1 MSENKIRTQVHNA
14 VDQYCAKCGVNDD
27 PYLAQRVLNASHA
40 SQMKG
45 GIIVKKKLSVGF
57 VMMMAAM
64 LLSVTALA
72 AGIVMS
78 MMTSR
83 VAEMDAQ
90 GQFMAWGLEEKHAFV
105 LAMRDSGFDMNEGDW
120 AILSDETQPDADREA
135 AADRIVYERY
145 GAVQEEANAQ
155 RPMPLDS
162 VMGEAPDPVLIFRE
176 RFLAENP
183 NATEYDYWDALGY
196 WLRDE
201 YYPQYYAAQPTVE
214 PVVVGDITLTKEMA
228 EESFRGHL
236 TEVFNWPVSIVNKAQ
251 LVSEQDAKSGAWH
264 VTATIDAT
272 ALESALGSMMD
283 DATLEDEMITK
294 TGNSYVVS
302 YWVTRT
308 ANGGWERA
316 GSLETLLANVAETN
330 RIVSLHTIYIEEA
343 EAIGVKAIAEQYG
356 LSDTEVKKYF
366 VYDGDTYWNDPS
378 CVRVAVLLRTRN
390 NSAAPWD
397 YAAIVNMTTAQVDD
411 VFAASDLPGRAVIL
425 AENWDKLQENDEWL
439 HYYRW
444 FTTWNPYGDI
454 SKMPRDDQMVI
465 RVAFQEHVKKQQE
478 ALTDPNEYYPLQI
491 FAFPQQ

>member
-1 MSENKIRTQVHNA
+1 MNDDKIRTQIHNA
-14 VDQYCAKCGVNDD
+14 VDQYCAKYEVKDD

-45 GIIVKKKLSVGF
+45 GIVVKKKLSVGF

-90 GQFMAWGLEEKHAFV
+90 GKFMTWGLEEKHAFV
-105 LAMRDSGFDMNEGDW
+105 LAMRDSGFDMNESDW
-120 AILSDETQPDADREA
+120 AILEDETQPAADREA

-162 VMGEAPDPVLIFRE
+162 VMGEAPDPVLIFHE

-201 YYPQYYAAQPTVE
+201 YHPQFFAAQSSEE

-236 TEVFNWPVSIVNKAQ
+236 TEVFNWPASVVNSAQ
-251 LVSEQDAKSGAWH
+251 LVSEQDAQSGAWH
-264 VTATIDAT
+264 VTAIIDAT
-272 ALESALGSMMD
+272 ALENALGTMID
-283 DATLEDEMITK
+283 DATFEDEMISK

-308 ANGGWERA
+308 ENGSWECA
-316 GSLETLLANVAETN
+316 GSLDTLLANVAETN

-343 EAIGVKAIAEQYG
+343 EAIGVKAISDKYG
-356 LSDTEVKKYF
+356 LSDAEVKKYF

-411 VFAASDLPGRAVIL
+411 VFAASNLPSRAVIL

-439 HYYRW
+439 NYYRW
-444 FTTWNPYGDI
+444 FATWNPYGDV
-454 SKMPRDDQMVI
+454 SKMPQADQQI
-465 RVAFQEHVKKQQE
+465 ICEAFQEHVKKQQE

-491 FAFPQQ
+491 FVLPK

>member
-1 MSENKIRTQVHNA
+1 MNDDKIRTQIHNA
-14 VDQYCAKCGVNDD
+14 VDQYCAKYEVKDD

-45 GIIVKKKLSVGF
+45 GIVVKKKLSVGF

-90 GQFMAWGLEEKHAFV
+90 GKFMTWGLEEKHAFV
-105 LAMRDSGFDMNEGDW
+105 LAMRDSGFDMNESDW
-120 AILSDETQPDADREA
+120 AILEDETQPAADREA

-162 VMGEAPDPVLIFRE
+162 VMGEAPGPVLIFHE

-201 YYPQYYAAQPTVE
+201 YHPQFFAAQSSEE

-236 TEVFNWPVSIVNKAQ
+236 TEVFNWPASVVNSAQ
-251 LVSEQDAKSGAWH
+251 LVSEQDAQSGAWH
-264 VTATIDAT
+264 VTAIIDAT
-272 ALESALGSMMD
+272 ALENALGTMID
-283 DATLEDEMITK
+283 DATFEDEMISK

-308 ANGGWERA
+308 ENGSWECA
-316 GSLETLLANVAETN
+316 GSLDTLLANVAETN

-343 EAIGVKAIAEQYG
+343 EAIGVKAIADKYG
-356 LSDTEVKKYF
+356 LSDAEVKKYF

-411 VFAASDLPGRAVIL
+411 VFAASDLLGRAVIL

-439 HYYRW
+439 NYYRW
-444 FTTWNPYGDI
+444 FATWNPYGDV
-454 SKMPRDDQMVI
+454 SKMPQADQQI
-465 RVAFQEHVKKQQE
+465 ICEAFQEHVKKQQE

-491 FAFPQQ
+491 FVLPK

>member
-1 MSENKIRTQVHNA
+1 MNENKIRTQIHNA
-14 VDQYCAKCGVNDD
+14 VDQYCAKYEVKDD

-45 GIIVKKKLSVGF
+45 GIVVKKKLSVGF

-90 GQFMAWGLEEKHAFV
+90 GKFMTWGLEEKHAFV
-105 LAMRDSGFDMNEGDW
+105 LAMRDSGFDMNESDW
-120 AILSDETQPDADREA
+120 AILEDETQPAADREA

-201 YYPQYYAAQPTVE
+201 YHPQFFAAQSSEE

-228 EESFRGHL
+228 EESFCGHL
-236 TEVFNWPVSIVNKAQ
+236 TEVFNWPASVVNSAQ
-251 LVSEQDAKSGAWH
+251 LVSEQDAQSGAWH
-264 VTATIDAT
+264 VTAIIDAT
-272 ALESALGSMMD
+272 ALENALGTMID
-283 DATLEDEMITK
+283 DATFEDEMISK

-308 ANGGWERA
+308 ENGSWECA
-316 GSLETLLANVAETN
+316 GSLDTLLANVAETN

-343 EAIGVKAIAEQYG
+343 EAIGVKAIADKYG
-356 LSDTEVKKYF
+356 LSDAEVKKYF

-411 VFAASDLPGRAVIL
+411 VFSASDLPAKAVIL

-439 HYYRW
+439 NYYRW
-444 FTTWNPYGDI
+444 FTTWNPYGDV
-454 SKMPRDDQMVI
+454 SKMPQADQQI
-465 RVAFQEHVKKQQE
+465 ICEAFQEHVKKQQE

-491 FAFPQQ
+491 FVLPK

>member
-1 MSENKIRTQVHNA
+1 MSENQIRTQIHNA

-183 NATEYDYWDALGY
+183 DATEYDYWDALGY

-201 YYPQYYAAQPTVE
+201 YYPQYYAAQPAVE
-214 PVVVGDITLTKEMA
+214 LVVVGDITLTKEMA
-228 EESFRGHL
+228 EESCRGYL

-251 LVSEQDAKSGAWH
+251 LVSEQDAQSGAWH
-264 VTATIDAT
+264 VTMTIDAT

-283 DATLEDEMITK
+283 DATLEDEMIALD
-294 TGNSYVVS
+294 GNSYVVS

-308 ANGGWERA
+308 ANGGLERA

-425 AENWDKLQENDEWL
+425 AANWDKLQENDEWL

-491 FAFPQQ
+491 FALPN

>member
-1 MSENKIRTQVHNA
+1 M
-14 VDQYCAKCGVNDD
+14 
-27 PYLAQRVLNASHA
+27 
-40 SQMKG
+40 
-45 GIIVKKKLSVGF
+45 
-57 VMMMAAM
+57 
-64 LLSVTALA
+64 TA
-72 AGIVMS
+72 I
-78 MMTSR
+78 
-83 VAEMDAQ
+83 
-90 GQFMAWGLEEKHAFV
+90 
-105 LAMRDSGFDMNEGDW
+105 
-120 AILSDETQPDADREA
+120 
-135 AADRIVYERY
+135 
-145 GAVQEEANAQ
+145 
-155 RPMPLDS
+155 
-162 VMGEAPDPVLIFRE
+162 
-176 RFLAENP
+176 
-183 NATEYDYWDALGY
+183 
-196 WLRDE
+196 
-201 YYPQYYAAQPTVE
+201 
-214 PVVVGDITLTKEMA
+214 
-228 EESFRGHL
+228 
-236 TEVFNWPVSIVNKAQ
+236 
-251 LVSEQDAKSGAWH
+251 
-264 VTATIDAT
+264 IDAT
-272 ALESALGSMMD
+272 ALENALGTMID
-283 DATLEDEMITK
+283 DATFEDEMISK

-308 ANGGWERA
+308 ENGSWERA

-378 CVRVAVLLRTRN
+378 CVRVAVLLRARN

-478 ALTDPNEYYPLQI
+478 TLTDPNEYYPLQI
-491 FAFPQQ
+491 FALPN

>member
-1 MSENKIRTQVHNA
+1 MSENKIRTQIHNA
-14 VDQYCAKCGVNDD
+14 VDRYCAKCGVNDD

-491 FAFPQQ
+491 FALPN

>member
-1 MSENKIRTQVHNA
+1 MNDNKIRTQIHNA
-14 VDQYCAKCGVNDD
+14 VDQYCAKYEVKDD

-40 SQMKG
+40 CQMKG
-45 GIIVKKKLSVGF
+45 GIVDKKKLSVSF
-57 VMMMAAM
+57 VMMMVAM

-72 AGIVMS
+72 VGIVMS

-90 GQFMAWGLEEKHAFV
+90 GKFMTWGLEEKHAFV
-105 LAMRDSGFDMNEGDW
+105 LAMRDSGFDMNESDW
-120 AILSDETQPDADREA
+120 AILEDEAQPATDREA

-176 RFLAENP
+176 RFLAGNP
-183 NATEYDYWDALGY
+183 DATEYDYWDALGY

-201 YYPQYYAAQPTVE
+201 YYPQFFAAQPTAE
-214 PVVVGDITLTKEMA
+214 PVVVDDITLTKEMA
-228 EESFRGHL
+228 EESFHDHL
-236 TEVFNWPVSIVNKAQ
+236 IEVFNWPASVVNSAQ
-251 LVSEQDAKSGAWH
+251 IVSEQDAQSGAWH

-272 ALESALGSMMD
+272 TLENALGFMID
-283 DATLEDEMITK
+283 DATLDDEMITK
-294 TGNSYVVS
+294 AGNSYVVS

-308 ANGGWERA
+308 ENGGWERA
-316 GSLETLLANVAETN
+316 GSLDTPLSSVAETN

-343 EAIGVKAIAEQYG
+343 EAIGVKAIADKYR
-356 LSDTEVKKYF
+356 LSDVEIREYF

-378 CVRVAVLLRTRN
+378 CVHVAVLLRTRN

-411 VFAASDLPGRAVIL
+411 VFAASDLPAKAVIL
-425 AENWDKLQENDEWL
+425 AENWDELQENDEWL
-439 HYYRW
+439 NYYRW
-444 FTTWNPYGDI
+444 FTTWNPYGDV
-454 SKMPRDDQMVI
+454 SKMPQSDQQI
-465 RVAFQEHVKKQQE
+465 ICEAFQAHVKKQQE
-478 ALTDPNEYYPLQI
+478 ALTNPNEYYPLQI
-491 FAFPQQ
+491 FVLPK

>member
-1 MSENKIRTQVHNA
+1 MNDNKIRTQIHNA
-14 VDQYCAKCGVNDD
+14 VDQYCAKYEVKDD
-27 PYLAQRVLNASHA
+27 PYLTQRVLNASHA
-40 SQMKG
+40 CQMKG
-45 GIIVKKKLSVGF
+45 GIVDKKKLSVSF
-57 VMMMAAM
+57 VMMMVAM

-72 AGIVMS
+72 VGIVMS

-90 GQFMAWGLEEKHAFV
+90 GKFMTWGLEEKHAFV
-105 LAMRDSGFDMNEGDW
+105 LAMRDSGFDMNESDW
-120 AILSDETQPDADREA
+120 AILEDEAQPAADREA

-176 RFLAENP
+176 RFLAGNP
-183 NATEYDYWDALGY
+183 DATEYDYWDALGY

-201 YYPQYYAAQPTVE
+201 YYPQFFAAQPTAE
-214 PVVVGDITLTKEMA
+214 PVVVDDITLTKEMA
-228 EESFRGHL
+228 EESFHDHL
-236 TEVFNWPVSIVNKAQ
+236 IEVFNWPASVVNSTQ
-251 LVSEQDAKSGAWH
+251 IVSEQDAQSGAWH

-272 ALESALGSMMD
+272 ALENALGFMID
-283 DATLEDEMITK
+283 DATLDDEMITK
-294 TGNSYVVS
+294 AGNSYVVS

-308 ANGGWERA
+308 ENGGWERA
-316 GSLETLLANVAETN
+316 GSLDTLLSNVAETN

-343 EAIGVKAIAEQYG
+343 EAIGVKAIADKYR
-356 LSDTEVKKYF
+356 LSDVEIREYF

-411 VFAASDLPGRAVIL
+411 VFAASDLPAKAVIL
-425 AENWDKLQENDEWL
+425 AENWDELQENDEWL
-439 HYYRW
+439 NYYSW
-444 FTTWNPYGDI
+444 FTTWNPYGDV
-454 SKMPRDDQMVI
+454 SKMPQSDHQI
-465 RVAFQEHVKKQQE
+465 ICEAFQAHVKKQQE
-478 ALTDPNEYYPLQI
+478 ALTNPNEYYPLQV
-491 FAFPQQ
+491 FVLPK

>member
-1 MSENKIRTQVHNA
+1 MNDDKIRTQIHNA
-14 VDQYCAKCGVNDD
+14 VDQYCAKYEVKDD

-45 GIIVKKKLSVGF
+45 GIVVKKKLSVGF

-90 GQFMAWGLEEKHAFV
+90 GKFMTWGLEEKHAFV
-105 LAMRDSGFDMNEGDW
+105 LAMRDSGFDMNESDW
-120 AILSDETQPDADREA
+120 AILEDETQPAADREA

-162 VMGEAPDPVLIFRE
+162 VMGEAPDPVLIFHE

-196 WLRDE
+196 WLHDE
-201 YYPQYYAAQPTVE
+201 YHPQFFAAHSSEE

-236 TEVFNWPVSIVNKAQ
+236 TEVFNWPASVVNSAQ
-251 LVSEQDAKSGAWH
+251 LVSEQDAQSGAWH
-264 VTATIDAT
+264 VTAIIDAT
-272 ALESALGSMMD
+272 ALENALGTMID
-283 DATLEDEMITK
+283 DATFEDEMISK

-308 ANGGWERA
+308 ENGSWECA
-316 GSLETLLANVAETN
+316 GSLDTLLANVAETN

-343 EAIGVKAIAEQYG
+343 EAIGVKAIADKYG
-356 LSDTEVKKYF
+356 LSDAEVKKYF

-411 VFAASDLPGRAVIL
+411 VFADSDLPGRAVIL

-439 HYYRW
+439 NYYRW
-444 FTTWNPYGDI
+444 FATWNPYGDV
-454 SKMPRDDQMVI
+454 SKMPQADQQI
-465 RVAFQEHVKKQQE
+465 ICEAFQEHVKKQQE
-478 ALTDPNEYYPLQI
+478 ALTDPNEYYPFQI
-491 FAFPQQ
+491 FVLPK

>member
-1 MSENKIRTQVHNA
+1 MSENKIRTQIHNA
-14 VDQYCAKCGVNDD
+14 VDQYCAKCEVNDD

-183 NATEYDYWDALGY
+183 DATEYDYWDALGY

-228 EESFRGHL
+228 EESCRGFL
-236 TEVFNWPVSIVNKAQ
+236 TEVFNWPVSIVNKSQ
-251 LVSEQDAKSGAWH
+251 LVSEQDAQSGAWH
-264 VTATIDAT
+264 VTMTIDAT
-272 ALESALGSMMD
+272 VLKDSLGTMIC
-283 DATLEDEMITK
+283 DATLEDEMIALD
-294 TGNSYVVS
+294 GNSYVVS

-343 EAIGVKAIAEQYG
+343 EAIGVKAIAEQYS

-491 FAFPQQ
+491 FALPN

>member
-90 GQFMAWGLEEKHAFV
+90 GKFMTWGLEEKHAFV
-105 LAMRDSGFDMNEGDW
+105 LAMRDSGFDMNESDW
-120 AILSDETQPDADREA
+120 AILEDETQPAADREA

-201 YYPQYYAAQPTVE
+201 YHPQFFAAQSSEE
-214 PVVVGDITLTKEMA
+214 PVVVGEITLTKEMA

-236 TEVFNWPVSIVNKAQ
+236 TEVFNWPASVVNSAQ
-251 LVSEQDAKSGAWH
+251 LVSEQDAQSGAWH
-264 VTATIDAT
+264 VTMTIDAT
-272 ALESALGSMMD
+272 VLKDSLGTMIC
-283 DATLEDEMITK
+283 DATLEHEMIALD
-294 TGNSYVVS
+294 GNSYVVS

-425 AENWDKLQENDEWL
+425 AANWDKLQENDEWL

-491 FAFPQQ
+491 FALPN

>member
-1 MSENKIRTQVHNA
+1 MNDDKIRTQIHNA
-14 VDQYCAKCGVNDD
+14 VDQYCAKYEVKDD

-45 GIIVKKKLSVGF
+45 GIVVKKKLSVGF

-90 GQFMAWGLEEKHAFV
+90 GKFMTWGLEEKHAFV
-105 LAMRDSGFDMNEGDW
+105 LAMRDSGFDMNESDW
-120 AILSDETQPDADREA
+120 AILEDETQPAADREA

-162 VMGEAPDPVLIFRE
+162 VMGEAPDPVLIFHE

-196 WLRDE
+196 WLHDE
-201 YYPQYYAAQPTVE
+201 YHPQFFAAQSSEE

-236 TEVFNWPVSIVNKAQ
+236 TEVFNWPASVVNSAQ
-251 LVSEQDAKSGAWH
+251 LVSEQDAQSGAWH
-264 VTATIDAT
+264 VTAIIDAT
-272 ALESALGSMMD
+272 ALENALGTMID
-283 DATLEDEMITK
+283 DATFEDEMISK

-308 ANGGWERA
+308 ENGSWECA
-316 GSLETLLANVAETN
+316 GSLDTLLANVAETN

-343 EAIGVKAIAEQYG
+343 EAIGVKAIADKYG
-356 LSDTEVKKYF
+356 LSDAEVKKYF

-411 VFAASDLPGRAVIL
+411 VFADSDLPGRAVIL

-439 HYYRW
+439 NYYRW
-444 FTTWNPYGDI
+444 FATWNPYGDV
-454 SKMPRDDQMVI
+454 SKMPQADQQI
-465 RVAFQEHVKKQQE
+465 ICEAFQEHVKKQQE
-478 ALTDPNEYYPLQI
+478 ALTDPNEYYPFQI
-491 FAFPQQ
+491 FVLPK

>member
-1 MSENKIRTQVHNA
+1 M
-14 VDQYCAKCGVNDD
+14 
-27 PYLAQRVLNASHA
+27 
-40 SQMKG
+40 
-45 GIIVKKKLSVGF
+45 
-57 VMMMAAM
+57 
-64 LLSVTALA
+64 
-72 AGIVMS
+72 
-78 MMTSR
+78 
-83 VAEMDAQ
+83 
-90 GQFMAWGLEEKHAFV
+90 
-105 LAMRDSGFDMNEGDW
+105 
-120 AILSDETQPDADREA
+120 
-135 AADRIVYERY
+135 
-145 GAVQEEANAQ
+145 
-155 RPMPLDS
+155 
-162 VMGEAPDPVLIFRE
+162 
-176 RFLAENP
+176 
-183 NATEYDYWDALGY
+183 Y

-201 YYPQYYAAQPTVE
+201 YHPQFFAAQSTE
-214 PVVVGDITLTKEMA
+214 APVVVGDITLTKEMA

-251 LVSEQDAKSGAWH
+251 LVSEQDAKNGAWH

-308 ANGGWERA
+308 ANGGWEHA

-444 FTTWNPYGDI
+444 FTTWNPYGDV
-454 SKMPRDDQMVI
+454 SKTPQADQQI
-465 RVAFQEHVKKQQE
+465 ICEAFQEHVKKQQE

-491 FAFPQQ
+491 FVLPN

>member
-1 MSENKIRTQVHNA
+1 MSENKIRTQIHNA
-14 VDQYCAKCGVNDD
+14 VDRYCAKCGVNDD

-366 VYDGDTYWNDPS
+366 VYDG
-378 CVRVAVLLRTRN
+378 
-390 NSAAPWD
+390 
-397 YAAIVNMTTAQVDD
+397 MT
-411 VFAASDLPGRAVIL
+411 
-425 AENWDKLQENDEWL
+425 
-439 HYYRW
+439 
-444 FTTWNPYGDI
+444 
-454 SKMPRDDQMVI
+454 
-465 RVAFQEHVKKQQE
+465 
-478 ALTDPNEYYPLQI
+478 
-491 FAFPQQ
+491 

>member
-1 MSENKIRTQVHNA
+1 MNENKIRTQIHNA
-14 VDQYCAKCGVNDD
+14 VDQYCAKCEVNDD

-40 SQMKG
+40 SQVKG
-45 GIIVKKKLSVGF
+45 GIVVKKKLSVGF

-90 GQFMAWGLEEKHAFV
+90 GQFMSWGLEEKHAFV
-105 LAMRDSGFDMNEGDW
+105 LAMRDSGFDMNESDW
-120 AILSDETQPDADREA
+120 AILADETQPDADREE

-145 GAVQEEANAQ
+145 GAVQEEANALS
-155 RPMPLDS
+155 PMPLDY
-162 VMGEAPDPVLIFRE
+162 VMGEAPDAVLIFRE

-183 NATEYDYWDALGY
+183 DATEYDYMDALGY

-201 YYPQYYAAQPTVE
+201 YYPQYFAALPTEE
-214 PVVVGDITLTKEMA
+214 PVVVGDTTLTKEMA

-236 TEVFNWPVSIVNKAQ
+236 TEVFNWPSSIVNKAQ
-251 LVSEQDAKSGAWH
+251 IVSEQDTQSGAWH
-264 VTATIDAT
+264 VTTTIDAT
-272 ALESALGSMMD
+272 ALKDALGTMIG
-283 DATLEDEMITK
+283 DATLEHEMIALD
-294 TGNSYVVS
+294 GNSYVVS

-343 EAIGVKAIAEQYG
+343 EEIGVKAIADKYG
-356 LSDTEVKKYF
+356 LSDAEVKKYF

-397 YAAIVNMTTAQVDD
+397 YAAIVNMTTAKVDD
-411 VFAASDLPGRAVIL
+411 VFAASDLPAKAVIL

-444 FTTWNPYGDI
+444 FTTWNPYGSVDN
-454 SKMPRDDQMVI
+454 MPQEDQKII
-465 RVAFQEHVKKQQE
+465 REAFQEHVKKQQE

-491 FAFPQQ
+491 FALPN

>member
-14 VDQYCAKCGVNDD
+14 VDQYCAKCEVNDD

-78 MMTSR
+78 IMTSR

-183 NATEYDYWDALGY
+183 DATEYDYWDALGY

-214 PVVVGDITLTKEMA
+214 PVAVGDITLTKEMA
-228 EESFRGHL
+228 EESCRGYL

-465 RVAFQEHVKKQQE
+465 RVAFQEHVKKQ
-478 ALTDPNEYYPLQI
+478 AGSTD
-491 FAFPQQ
+491 